1 MVSKLFIFFNIVA
14 ALEMIHRAT
23 LSGSK
28 TESTDRN
35 CTTPVA
41 RWFPLWKVWFLGAK
55 CRGCRPFGMVCSD
68 VEIS

>member
-28 TESTDRN
+28 MELTDRD

-41 RWFPLWKVWFLGAK
+41 RLVSAVEGVVLGRK
-55 CRGCRPFGMVCSD
+55 MPRLPTFRHGL
-68 VEIS
+68 